1 MSADNEERCCLNENA
16 SSTSKFF
23 FVTHKSKTM
32 KKKSELSR
40 TRLFFVVGVLFF
52 VLFALDLRG
61 RRSRRRRWRLLF
73 TEDANANALLSGNT
87 DDDDDDDDDDESA
100 LEQEEEEEEEEEEW
114 DRLCKKDNVQHPTN
128 IRCCKMQ
135 KKQT

>member
-16 SSTSKFF
+16 SSTSKKFF

-52 VLFALDLRG
+52 VLFALDFPRTTVASSALA
-61 RRSRRRRWRLLF
+61 SSF

-100 LEQEEEEEEEEEEW
+100 LEQEE
-114 DRLCKKDNVQHPTN
+114 
-128 IRCCKMQ
+128 
-135 KKQT
+135 